1 MNPSFPGEENDELQ
15 VRYMSVIHY
24 CQEDRQPI
32 PDRDME
38 KVLIVREFAEYAD
51 TKKFGHAECIKNA
64 LNKLYCYSSY
74 IW

>member
-1 MNPSFPGEENDELQ
+1 MNPSFPGEENDELP
-15 VRYMSVIHY
+15 VRYMAVIHY
-24 CQEDRQPI
+24 CREDRQPI